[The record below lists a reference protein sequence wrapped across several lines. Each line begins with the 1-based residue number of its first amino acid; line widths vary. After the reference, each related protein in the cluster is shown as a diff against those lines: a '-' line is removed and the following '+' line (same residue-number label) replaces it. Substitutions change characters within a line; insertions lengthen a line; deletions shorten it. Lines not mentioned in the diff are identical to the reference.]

1 MTEDEM
7 VGWHPQHDGHE
18 FKQVPGIGDGQ
29 GGLECCRP
37 WGHKESDMTEQ
48 LNWSENKKVLGT
60 LGKRTILK
68 AKEGLGVQDAG
79 VNGKAVGWGPLGLL
93 GQKWC
98 DSTEPGSQHAGRPG
112 DVSDTETPGLVMP
125 RLLRER
131 GWWLPIVWAGRRGH
145 HPFLRRGINTDC
157 FCGRAGE
164 SEAPL
169 PHAGLGVRV
178 FSSGWE
184 AGRILPHQVL
194 ACQRWWRSHLLV
206 SPKSVTSS

>member
-1 MTEDEM
+1 M
-7 VGWHPQHDGHE
+7 
-18 FKQVPGIGDGQ
+18 
-29 GGLECCRP
+29 
-37 WGHKESDMTEQ
+37 
-48 LNWSENKKVLGT
+48 

-131 GWWLPIVWAGRRGH
+131 MVAPHRVGWETGTPS
-145 HPFLRRGINTDC
+145 FLRRGINTDC

-194 ACQRWWRSHLLV
+194 ACQR
-206 SPKSVTSS
+206 